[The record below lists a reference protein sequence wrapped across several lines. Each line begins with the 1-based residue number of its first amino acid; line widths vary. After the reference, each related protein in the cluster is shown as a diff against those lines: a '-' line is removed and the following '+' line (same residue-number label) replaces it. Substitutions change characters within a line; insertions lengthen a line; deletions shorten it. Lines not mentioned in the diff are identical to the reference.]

1 MRGDKM
7 VVIRGKDVYKVIKKS
22 GLSAI
27 KVNGEKINEHVLE
40 DGDVLEVGGRRFKFK
55 AVENP

>member
-1 MRGDKM
+1 VKR
-7 VVIRGKDVYKVIKKS
+7 KS

-27 KVNGEKINEHVLE
+27 KVNGEKIKEHVFE
-40 DGDVLEVGGRRFKFK
+40 DGDVVEVGGRRFKFR

>member
-1 MRGDKM
+1 M

-22 GLSAI
+22 GFSAISAI
-27 KVNGEKINEHVLE
+27 KVNGEKIKEHVFE
-40 DGDVLEVGGRRFKFK
+40 EGDVLEEGGRRFKFR

>member
-1 MRGDKM
+1 
-7 VVIRGKDVYKVIKKS
+7 VVIRGKDLYKVIKKS

-27 KVNGEKINEHVLE
+27 KVNGEKINEHVFE
-40 DGDVLEVGGRRFKFK
+40 DGDVLGVGGRRFKFK